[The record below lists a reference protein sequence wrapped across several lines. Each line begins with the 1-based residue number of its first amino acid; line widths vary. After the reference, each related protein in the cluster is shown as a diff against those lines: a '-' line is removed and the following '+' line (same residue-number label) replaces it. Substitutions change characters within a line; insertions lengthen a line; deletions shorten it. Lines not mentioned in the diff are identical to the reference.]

1 MQMLSFIMNKNFIFD
16 KKKKKH
22 DIQNK
27 FADTTTSEYYDDS
40 KLEFFSIMLHKS
52 LDSKE
57 IELIIIE
64 LIISGPHYQIRN
76 EPTDGVLENVLKNE
90 I

>member
-27 FADTTTSEYYDDS
+27 FAETTTSEYYDDS
-40 KLEFFSIMLHKS
+40 KLKFFSIMLHKS

-57 IELIIIE
+57 IE